1 VHYVNFASILLTIY
15 CTQQQSLYIEQ
26 TTKQVMAK
34 IALIVGSVRRDRQGI
49 KVARWMN
56 EKLKNR
62 NHIVFFIDPLELNL
76 PLLDRMYK
84 EMMDPSEEMKS
95 FRNKIN
101 DAEGYLAVTP
111 EYNHSISSAMKNTL
125 DYFLEEYYFKPS
137 AIVSYSP
144 GIFGGIN
151 AAQQL
156 RLVFAELGAPSISS
170 SFPIPRVHKAFNEDG
185 ILIDVAY
192 DKRVLKFLAEFEW
205 YIEAFKNQRAK
216 GTPY

>member
-1 VHYVNFASILLTIY
+1 V
-15 CTQQQSLYIEQ
+15 
-26 TTKQVMAK
+26 AK

-49 KVARWMN
+49 KVARWIE
-56 EKLKNR
+56 EKLKAR
-62 NHIVFFIDPLELNL
+62 NHIVFFIDPLELKL

-84 EMMDPSEEMKS
+84 EMDEPSEQMKD
-95 FRNKIN
+95 FRNKIYN
-101 DAEGYLAVTP
+101 AEGYIAVTP
-111 EYNHSISSAMKNTL
+111 EYNHSTSSAMKNTL

-156 RLVFAELGAPSISS
+156 RLIFAELGASSIPS
-170 SFPIPRVHKAFNEDG
+170 SFVVPRVHKAFSEDG
-185 ILIDVAY
+185 KLADETY

-205 YIEAFKNQRAK
+205 YIEALKNQRDK